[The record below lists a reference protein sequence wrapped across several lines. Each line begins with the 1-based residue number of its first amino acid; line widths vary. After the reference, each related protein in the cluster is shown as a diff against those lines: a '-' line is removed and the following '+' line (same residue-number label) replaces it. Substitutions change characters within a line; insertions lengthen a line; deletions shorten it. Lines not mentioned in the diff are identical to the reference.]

1 MKTNKFILISA
12 LLLIIHLAASLP
24 FAVDALADVDGTVI
38 NVSGGPIEGALV
50 DILSPL
56 ELNDITDENGNYFIG
71 DVPKGEYDIVAS
83 KDGFE
88 PSTQKFEI
96 DDEVVT
102 VNFIL
107 YPAGTECKP
116 DCSKT
121 SDEKPVCHMD
131 CDGINGCNFSDVVIR
146 NKCTRDGMEGWGIP
160 VGNTVSY
167 NKTHKATCCE
177 GEPYLYKRI
186 KGTSIK
192 LPKSEN
198 IIRITRIVFFRGQF
212 ARMIIDM
219 FY

>member
-1 MKTNKFILISA
+1 MKTNKLILISA
-12 LLLIIHLAASLP
+12 LLLIFNLAAILP
-24 FAVDALADVDGTVI
+24 FAVDALADVDGTVT
-38 NVSGGPIEGALV
+38 NVSGEPIEGALV
-50 DILSPL
+50 DILSPS
-56 ELNDITDENGNYFIG
+56 ELNGITDENGNYFIG
-71 DVPKGEYDIVAS
+71 DVPEGEYDIVAS

-88 PSTQKFEI
+88 PSKEQFEI
-96 DDEVVT
+96 DDDVT

-107 YPAGTECKP
+107 YTARTECKP

-131 CDGINGCNFSDVVIR
+131 CEGINGCNFFDVVIR

-167 NKTHKATCCE
+167 SETHKATCCE
-177 GEPYLYKRI
+177 GEPYLYKKI

-192 LPKSEN
+192 LPNSKN

-219 FY
+219 FD